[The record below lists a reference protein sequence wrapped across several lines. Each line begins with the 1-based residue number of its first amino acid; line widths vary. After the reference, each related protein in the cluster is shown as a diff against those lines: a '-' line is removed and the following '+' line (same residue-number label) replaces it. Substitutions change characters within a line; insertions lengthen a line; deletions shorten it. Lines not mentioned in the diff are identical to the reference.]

1 MRERSEPRE
10 EGMTVT
16 SHELEELLIGQEM
29 SLVAAQQ
36 RGDRAALEAKLDEKF
51 CEIGSSGRLFSRAE
65 LLEAIAQIKILDCSF
80 EKFQVLPIDQQH
92 AIVTYIAKTR
102 RRYQG
107 EETTSCTYRSST
119 WKEEHDGWRLIF
131 HQGTPLA

>member
-1 MRERSEPRE
+1 M
-10 EGMTVT
+10 T
-16 SHELEELLIGQEM
+16 SHELEDLLIGHEM

-51 CEIGSSGRLFSRAE
+51 CEIGSSGRLFSRTE
-65 LLEAIAQIKILDCSF
+65 LLDSIAQIKILDCSF
-80 EKFQVLPIDQQH
+80 DKFQVLPIDEQH

-107 EETTSCTYRSST
+107 EETTVFTYRSST
-119 WKEEHDGWRLIF
+119 WKEERDGWRMIF
-131 HQGTPLA
+131 HQGTPLK